1 MKRQNKIIPTV
12 RRKATTLIINFVV
25 AAAAA
30 VSPRYCCRCFC
41 YLFLFLFIHENAN
54 CEAKTIIAKT

>member
-25 AAAAA
+25 LLLPLLPPPFIP
-30 VSPRYCCRCFC
+30 SLSLSLL
-41 YLFLFLFIHENAN
+41 YLFTKTAN
-54 CEAKTIIAKT
+54 CEAKTIIAKA